1 MTEKHKKYIAAGGIA
16 LFVLLSAAIC
26 WFVGRPLVSFV
37 SEPERFRAWVDT
49 HGVWGRL
56 AFVGMMVLQVF
67 VAIIPGEPLEIGAGY
82 AFGALEGT
90 LLCIVG
96 TTLGGALVFWFVRRF
111 GIKAVEVFIS
121 REKIQ
126 SLHFLQN
133 SRRVYGFVILAFLL
147 PGTPKDVLSY
157 CAGLTPIRF
166 RHWLLITSLCR
177 IPSVITSTIGG
188 DALGAGQ
195 LRTALWVFAATICVS
210 LTGLLIYK
218 RICRAKEEQEHGNHQ
233 AD

>member
-1 MTEKHKKYIAAGGIA
+1 MTEKQKKIMTACGIV
-16 LFVLLSAAIC
+16 LFVLLSAAVC
-26 WFVGRPLVSFV
+26 WFVGRPLIKFV
-37 SEPERFRAWVDT
+37 SEPERFRDWVDA
-49 HGVWGRL
+49 HGAWGRL

-82 AFGALEGT
+82 AFGAVEGT
-90 LLCIVG
+90 LLCIAG

-111 GIKAVEVFIS
+111 GVKAVEVFIP
-121 REKIQ
+121 REKIR
-126 SLHFLQN
+126 SLRFLQN

-157 CAGLTPIRF
+157 CVGLTPVRF

-195 LRTALWVFAATICVS
+195 LRTAIWVFAATICVS
-210 LTGLLIYK
+210 LAGLYIYK
-218 RICRAKEEQEHGNHQ
+218 RLCRAREEQEHGNHQ
-233 AD
+233 ID